1 MCDLRTCSRK
11 KFVPKS
17 VWFTVQVITSW
28 YTIVKNS
35 IVRWVIS
42 HIHQSA
48 RGQLTTID
56 SLQQERGKDNSVQPQ
71 FQSVP
76 RRSQESHA
84 DSRKG
89 VNVTFGQQEWKPA
102 KTADFMPRGT
112 NIKSNPST
120 KARTSQI
127 RPIRTEF
134 RWLVTVHAQLDKWQ
148 HLSRKLPKR
157 EVDQRKKPLKTT
169 MHS

>member
-48 RGQLTTID
+48 RGQLATID
-56 SLQQERGKDNSVQPQ
+56 SLQQERGKDNSVQPH
-71 FQSVP
+71 FQSAP
-76 RRSQESHA
+76 RRSQESLA
-84 DSRKG
+84 DSMKG
-89 VNVTFGQQEWKPA
+89 RQCSLWATRVETCKNSRLHATWYQHKIKP
-102 KTADFMPRGT
+102 KHKGKDQPNST
-112 NIKSNPST
+112 NKDRISVASYG
-120 KARTSQI
+120 S
-127 RPIRTEF
+127 RP
-134 RWLVTVHAQLDKWQ
+134 AG
-148 HLSRKLPKR
+148 
-157 EVDQRKKPLKTT
+157 
-169 MHS
+169 